1 MNFLDDVIVTG
12 ATDEEHTHNLKA
24 VFSRLKEAG
33 FRVNLSKCSFFQE
46 EIHYLGHIICAEG
59 LKKDKSKMQAI
70 RLAPRPQTVQ
80 EVRAFAGMVNYYG
93 KFIKNLS
100 GLMEPIYQLLKKGQQ
115 FVWSDKC
122 EKVFCKAKELM
133 CSDDILV
140 HYDPSLKLILSCDA
154 SQKGI
159 GAVLSCIL
167 PDGIEKPITY
177 ISRVLSETEQKYS
190 VIIKEAL
197 ATLLV

>member
-1 MNFLDDVIVTG
+1 
-12 ATDEEHTHNLKA
+12 
-24 VFSRLKEAG
+24 
-33 FRVNLSKCSFFQE
+33 
-46 EIHYLGHIICAEG
+46 
-59 LKKDKSKMQAI
+59 
-70 RLAPRPQTVQ
+70 
-80 EVRAFAGMVNYYG
+80 
-93 KFIKNLS
+93 
-100 GLMEPIYQLLKKGQQ
+100 MEPIYQLLKKGQQ

-122 EKVFCKAKELM
+122 EEVFCKAKELM

-140 HYDPSLKLILSCDA
+140 HYDPSLELVLSFDA

-167 PDGIEKPITY
+167 SGGIEKPVTY

-197 ATLLV
+197 AIFWAVQKLNQYLLGKKFVLRTDHKPLFLEKRKVYQLWQRASYNVGLCFWLVLIII